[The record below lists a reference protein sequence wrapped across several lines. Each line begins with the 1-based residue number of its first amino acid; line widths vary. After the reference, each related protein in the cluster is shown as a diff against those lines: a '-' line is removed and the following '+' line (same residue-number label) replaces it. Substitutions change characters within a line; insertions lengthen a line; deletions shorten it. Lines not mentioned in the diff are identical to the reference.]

1 VSQLARLDLDER
13 DDVVI
18 ARIAGEL
25 DLSNVHDIGDAL
37 TGALP
42 SGAAGLVLDLSELEH
57 IDSAGIRL
65 VYDLRGRLG
74 TARQALAVVV
84 PPDAPIHEVLDL
96 AAVPATVPLHGDLDS
111 AVTATRAGA

>member
-1 VSQLARLDLDER
+1 MSQLARLDLDER

-18 ARIAGEL
+18 ARIGGEL
-25 DLSNVHDIGDAL
+25 DLSNVHDIGDAVA
-37 TGALP
+37 GALA

-65 VYDLRGRLG
+65 LYDLRGRLS
-74 TARQALAVVV
+74 TARQALAAVV

-111 AVTATRAGA
+111 AVTAARAGA